1 MTLGGFL
8 MKRFKKVVSLLS
20 VAALSVGLLAGCGG
34 DKDSGSS
41 DSSDTVKI
49 GIITPT
55 TGGVAVYGKATLNG
69 AELAI
74 KEANDAGGILG
85 GKKIEAVV
93 YDDKGDNNE
102 AVNAYKKL
110 VTSDKV
116 SAIVGPVISTNTL
129 AVAPLAEKDGIP
141 MITPTGTADAITE
154 GKDSIF
160 RSCYTDTQQ
169 GEIIAKYA
177 LENLDGK
184 KAAILNEQTDYGQGL
199 ASTFKEFYNENGG
212 EIVAEKAYS
221 TGEKDFKSALTDIK
235 AENPD
240 VVFLAGYYNEVAL
253 IGKQAKEIG
262 LDAVLVGGDGWDG
275 VLEIDAEAIEGG
287 YFSNH
292 YSPDDESEVVQNFV
306 KEYKAAYKDEE
317 PKSFSA
323 LGYDAAKTVIEAI
336 EKAGS
341 TDKEAVV
348 KAIKETDLDLV
359 SGSTKFDEDG
369 NPIKPVSIIK
379 VEDGKY
385 KLETK
390 LDLVSK

>member
-1 MTLGGFL
+1 

>member
-1 MTLGGFL
+1 

-20 VAALSVGLLAGCGG
+20 VVALSAGLLAGCGG

-69 AELAI
+69 VELAI
-74 KEANDAGGILG
+74 KEANDAGGILD

-129 AVAPLAEKDGIP
+129 AVAPLADKDGMP
-141 MITPTGTADAITE
+141 MITPTGTADSITE

-169 GEIIAKYA
+169 GEIIAKYS
-177 LENLDGK
+177 LENLKGK

-199 ASTFKEFYNENGG
+199 AKTFKEFYEENGG

-235 AENPD
+235 AEKPD

-253 IGKQAKEIG
+253 IGKQAKEID
-262 LDAVLVGGDGWDG
+262 LDATLVGGDGWDG
-275 VLEIDAEAIEGG
+275 VLEIDPDSIEGG
-287 YFSNH
+287 FFSNH

-306 KEYKAAYKDEE
+306 KEYKKQYKDEE

-336 EKAGS
+336 QKAGS
-341 TDKEAVV
+341 TDKKAVV
-348 KAIKETDLDLV
+348 DAMKETDLDLV
-359 SGSTKFDEDG
+359 SGSTKFDDDG